1 MVQCAA
7 VVERES
13 LPISERKRSGL
24 LMIIFGLVAIMTGI
38 FGKKFHGADI
48 WGGNGDCD
56 GPPLPR
62 WVGAVLFLIVGLIL
76 IAGGVATAVRPND

>member
-1 MVQCAA
+1 MA
-7 VVERES
+7 
-13 LPISERKRSGL
+13 I

-62 WVGAVLFLIVGLIL
+62 
-76 IAGGVATAVRPND
+76 